1 MTLELKEFLEDLQYV
16 YNYSEK
22 TVDSY
27 RRDIE
32 KFYDFFLSEGSTI
45 EEVDN
50 IIIRNFLN
58 KELEEGISARSC
70 SRRLSALRHYFRF
83 LKKKDYI
90 KKNPFTTIKSP
101 KNPIK
106 YPDTLY
112 LEDVETLLSKNN
124 ERTDYLKLR
133 D

>member
-50 IIIRNFLN
+50 IISRNFLN

-70 SRRLSALRHYFRF
+70 SRRWR
-83 LKKKDYI
+83 I
-90 KKNPFTTIKSP
+90 
-101 KNPIK
+101 
-106 YPDTLY
+106 
-112 LEDVETLLSKNN
+112 
-124 ERTDYLKLR
+124 
-133 D
+133 

>member
-50 IIIRNFLN
+50 IIIRNF
-58 KELEEGISARSC
+58 
-70 SRRLSALRHYFRF
+70 
-83 LKKKDYI
+83 
-90 KKNPFTTIKSP
+90 
-101 KNPIK
+101 
-106 YPDTLY
+106 
-112 LEDVETLLSKNN
+112 
-124 ERTDYLKLR
+124 
-133 D
+133 

>member
-58 KELEEGISARSC
+58 KELEDFDPK
-70 SRRLSALRHYFRF
+70 L
-83 LKKKDYI
+83 I
-90 KKNPFTTIKSP
+90 KKPQIVIANKMDIEGSKDNLIKLTIE
-101 KNPIK
+101 NEQVTI
-106 YPDTLY
+106 
-112 LEDVETLLSKNN
+112 DVS
-124 ERTDYLKLR
+124 LR
-133 D
+133 DE

>member
-58 KELEEGISARSC
+58 KELEELEKSYNFYIEEAHAISNKIM
-70 SRRLSALRHYFRF
+70 F
-83 LKKKDYI
+83 LKRI
-90 KKNPFTTIKSP
+90 ISEINA
-101 KNPIK
+101 
-106 YPDTLY
+106 
-112 LEDVETLLSKNN
+112 
-124 ERTDYLKLR
+124 
-133 D
+133 